1 LNRYVRHP
9 SQILARSGG
18 KGWDYVHNDKHL
30 AVKTVAALLVGTFV
44 TFVLLTMVPS
54 GKAIPAFSRKY
65 QTSCTTCHNNYPE
78 LNDFGLAFKKNGFK
92 FPTDDDTF
100 VKQEPVLLGS
110 KAQKEAFP
118 EAVYPG
124 EIPGTIP
131 IAFRYEGNFNWN
143 SNQPQPVQ
151 AGGYIPRTDLFV
163 PNTFTVI
170 SAGSFGPNFSFWIDD
185 DISAG
190 GSGANGG
197 LGDGWLKYNDL
208 GHAFHLPK
216 NALNVRYGQFELDLP
231 FTQARTPYLSGY
243 DVFGEGALAQQSCSG
258 PTPPNPCQTVNNSF
272 ILGAPQ
278 RGIEF
283 GGYPNNGNFIWDV
296 AIVDGTGSAYGS
308 TPLVTRNTKDVY
320 VRASYQFNLE
330 RDPDSRHAIQA
341 AGATGPHDHTS
352 IRVGGFYY
360 HGKNQQNFG
369 GSSFGSVGLTNTL
382 NEPFYLVG
390 GDVRFRYRNKL
401 EIYGVGLVSHNDNH
415 YLTVDST
422 GAGTFTNAHAVTS
435 TGGFVAGNYWI
446 YPWLIATMR
455 YDFVNSPSDYWN
467 NQSESRTRNDFR
479 PGYQILVR
487 ANIKVVGEYTRHWGV
502 PYQDAAG
509 NTLYYR
515 PNSFVTGIDYVF

>member
-1 LNRYVRHP
+1 VTTNQSVR
-9 SQILARSGG
+9 
-18 KGWDYVHNDKHL
+18 
-30 AVKTVAALLVGTFV
+30 VKAALGI
-44 TFVLLTMVPS
+44 VLGLTVLSFALFITPS
-54 GKAIPAFSRKY
+54 GRAIPAFSRKY
-65 QTSCTTCHNNYPE
+65 QTSCTTCHSDFPE
-78 LNDFGLAFKKNGFK
+78 LNDFGLAFKKRGFK

-131 IAFRYEGNFNWN
+131 ISFRYEGNFNWN
-143 SNQPQPVQ
+143 SYQPQPVQ
-151 AGGYIPRTDLFV
+151 ALAYVPRTDLFV
-163 PNTFTVI
+163 PNTFTII

-208 GHAFHLPK
+208 GRVFHLPK
-216 NALNVRYGQFELDLP
+216 DSLNVRFGQLELDIP

-243 DVFGEGALAQQSCSG
+243 DVFNQGALAQNSCSLS
-258 PTPPNPCQTVNNSF
+258 PQPVPCQTTNNPF
-272 ILGAPQ
+272 ILGTPQ

-283 GGYPNNGNFIWDV
+283 GGYPNDGNFIWDV
-296 AIVDGTGSAYGS
+296 AIVDGTGSAYGA
-308 TPLVTRNTKDVY
+308 TNTALVTRNTKDVY
-320 VRASYQFNLE
+320 LRTSYQFNLE
-330 RDPDSRHAIQA
+330 RDPESRHAIQA
-341 AGATGPHDHTS
+341 AGPTGPHDHTS

-360 HGKNQQNFG
+360 YGKNQQNFG
-369 GSSFGSVGLTNTL
+369 SSAFSFTGTI
-382 NEPFYLVG
+382 NEPFYRAG
-390 GDVRFRYRNKL
+390 GDVRFKYRNKL
-401 EIYGVGLVSHNDNH
+401 EVYGVGMVGHDDNH
-415 YLTVDST
+415 LVDT
-422 GAGTFTNAHAVTS
+422 GAGTIVPARAVTF

-455 YDFVNSPSDYWN
+455 YDFVNSPSDFAN
-467 NQSESRTRNDFR
+467 GVSESRTRNDFR

-502 PYQDAAG
+502 PYTDAAG
-509 NTLYYR
+509 NLLSYR
-515 PNSFVTGIDYVF
+515 PNTFVTGIDYVF

>member
-1 LNRYVRHP
+1 MTTNQSVR
-9 SQILARSGG
+9 
-18 KGWDYVHNDKHL
+18 
-30 AVKTVAALLVGTFV
+30 VKVALGIALGLTLLSFALLIT
-44 TFVLLTMVPS
+44 PS
-54 GKAIPAFSRKY
+54 GQAIPAFSRKY
-65 QTSCTTCHNNYPE
+65 QTSCTTCHSDFPE
-78 LNDFGLAFKKNGFK
+78 LNDFGLAFKKRGFK

-131 IAFRYEGNFNWN
+131 ISFRYEGNFNWN
-143 SNQPQPVQ
+143 SYQPQPVQ
-151 AGGYIPRTDLFV
+151 ATGYVPRTDLFV
-163 PNTFTVI
+163 PNTLTII

-208 GHAFHLPK
+208 GRVFHLPK
-216 NALNVRYGQFELDLP
+216 DALNVQFGQFELDTP

-243 DVFGEGALAQQSCSG
+243 DVFNQRALAQNSCAFS
-258 PTPPNPCQTVNNSF
+258 PQPVPCQTTNNPF
-272 ILGAPQ
+272 ILGTPQ

-283 GGYPNNGNFIWDV
+283 GGYPNDGNFIWDV
-296 AIVDGTGSAYGS
+296 AIVDGTGSAYGGS
-308 TPLVTRNTKDVY
+308 TALVTRNTKDVY
-320 VRASYQFNLE
+320 LRASYQFNLE
-330 RDPDSRHAIQA
+330 RDPESRHAIQA
-341 AGATGPHDHTS
+341 AGPTGPHDHTS

-360 HGKNQQNFG
+360 YGKNQQNFG
-369 GSSFGSVGLTNTL
+369 SSAFSFTGTI
-382 NEPFYLVG
+382 NEPFYRVG
-390 GDVRFRYRNKL
+390 GDVRFKYRNKL
-401 EIYGVGLVSHNDNH
+401 EVYGVGMVGHDDNH
-415 YLTVDST
+415 LVDT
-422 GAGTFTNAHAVTS
+422 GAGTITSAHAVTF

-455 YDFVNSPSDYWN
+455 YDFVNSPSDFAN
-467 NQSESRTRNDFR
+467 GVSQARTRNDFR

-502 PYQDAAG
+502 PYTDAAG
-509 NTLYYR
+509 NLLNYR
-515 PNSFVTGIDYVF
+515 PNTFVTGIDYVF

>member
-1 LNRYVRHP
+1 MFGHK
-9 SQILARSGG
+9 IGRSPAKRLGHVNCDRTLSTKLIAIFLVG
-18 KGWDYVHNDKHL
+18 VVIGL
-30 AVKTVAALLVGTFV
+30 ALLVAT
-44 TFVLLTMVPS
+44 PS
-54 GKAIPAFSRKY
+54 SKAIPAFSRKY

-78 LNDFGLAFKKNGFK
+78 LNDFGLAFKRRGFK

-124 EIPGTIP
+124 EIPGTVP
-131 IAFRYEGNFNWN
+131 IAFRYEGNLNWN
-143 SNQPQPVQ
+143 ASQPQPVVA
-151 AGGYIPRTDLFV
+151 AGGFVPRTDLFV
-163 PNTFTVI
+163 PNTFTI
-170 SAGSFGPNFSFWIDD
+170 IAAGSFGQNLSFWIDD

-208 GHAFHLPK
+208 GRVFHLPK
-216 NALNVRYGQFELDLP
+216 DSLNVRVGQFELELP

-243 DVFGEGALAQQSCSG
+243 DVFNQVNVAQNLC
-258 PTPPNPCQTVNNSF
+258 PTGTLSPGTVCQTANNGF
-272 ILGAPQ
+272 VLGTPQ

-283 GGYPNNGNFIWDV
+283 GGYPNDGNFTWDV
-296 AIVDGTGSAYGS
+296 AIVDGTGSAYGLS
-308 TPLVTRNTKDVY
+308 NTLVTRNTKDVY
-320 VRASYQFNLE
+320 LRASYQFNLE
-330 RDPDSRHAIQA
+330 KDPDSRHGIQA

-360 HGKNQQNFG
+360 YGQNQQNFG
-369 GSSFGSVGLTNTL
+369 GTSFGSVGLTNTL
-382 NEPFYLVG
+382 NEPFYRTG
-390 GDVRFRYRNKL
+390 GDIRFKYRNKL
-401 EIYGVGLVSHNDNH
+401 EVYGVGMVGHDNNHFVSVDQGGVGT
-415 YLTVDST
+415 LTT
-422 GAGTFTNAHAVTS
+422 ARAVTY

-467 NQSESRTRNDFR
+467 AVSQGRTRNDFR

-487 ANIKVVGEYTRHWGV
+487 ANIKVVGEYTRTWGV
-502 PYQDAAG
+502 PYSDG
-509 NTLYYR
+509 TTTLYYR
-515 PNSFVTGIDYVF
+515 PNTFVTGIDYVF